1 VTAELDPRTPVIV
14 GVGQASERLGS
25 PGYQGLS
32 AVDLAAAAAREA
44 LADAAGTTDATA
56 AVTVAPG
63 TAGATAAVTAAPGT
77 AGVIAAAIDTV
88 AGVRQFENSSPG
100 ARAPLGRSD
109 NYPRSVAGRIGV
121 EPERAVLEVAGG
133 QAPQHLV
140 NEFAA
145 VIAAGRSDV
154 VLLFG
159 SEAISTVEY
168 YARADGAERPDF
180 AEHADGSLED
190 RGYGLKGLVSRH
202 LAAHGLTGA
211 PSQYALI
218 DNARRA
224 RTKQSRQ
231 EYATAMGALFAPF
244 TKVAAANPHA
254 SAPVERSAA
263 ELVTPTEA
271 NRPIA
276 DPYTRY
282 VVAREKVNQGAAVLL
297 MSVAAARRLGV
308 PEDRWVFLHGHADLR
323 ERSLMERADLSSS
336 PAAVTAARHAL
347 EVAGITAD
355 DLATI
360 DLYSCFA
367 APVFNICDGLGI
379 SPDDPRGLTLT
390 GGLPFF
396 GGAGNNYS
404 MHAIAETVR
413 RARSTPGSFGFVGA
427 NGGIMSKYSVGVYS
441 TTPVPWRPDDSEDLQ
456 AEIDALPA
464 PEQAPQADGWATIE
478 TYTVKHARDGRRA
491 GIVIGRLESDGRR
504 FVAGGDDEELLGLL
518 TSGEPVG
525 ARVYTLSFGTGNRV
539 TISKQRM
546 RELYPPEPLVLRDRY
561 EHVLVR
567 RDGHL
572 LEVTINRPE
581 ARNSLTPMANEEL
594 DHVFDCYFA
603 DDELWVAILTGAGEA
618 AFSAGNDLVY
628 SASGKPM
635 WVPKN
640 GFAGLTSRRRM
651 PKPVI
656 AAVNGFAM
664 GGGCEIALACHLVVA
679 DATAQFALHEV
690 KVGLVAGAG
699 GLIRLPRAIP
709 AKAATEMILTGR
721 RVTAAEA
728 LGYGLVNR
736 VTEAGKALDGARA
749 LAAEV
754 LDGSP
759 TSVRVSLAVMEE
771 TRGIADVIDAVSH
784 RPGALDD
791 LMISEDMIEGMTAFA
806 QKRRPV
812 WRNR

>member
-1 VTAELDPRTPVIV
+1 VNLDPRTPVVV
-14 GVGQASERLGS
+14 GAGQSSERLGE
-25 PGYQGLS
+25 PGYRRRS
-32 AVDLAAAAAREA
+32 PVDLAADAAREA
-44 LADAAGTTDATA
+44 LADTGADQA
-56 AVTVAPG
+56 AVA
-63 TAGATAAVTAAPGT
+63 AAV
-77 AGVIAAAIDTV
+77 DTV
-88 AGVRQFENSSPG
+88 AGVRQFENSAPG

-109 NYPRSVAGRIGV
+109 NYPRSVAGRIGASPV
-121 EPERAVLEVAGG
+121 RAVLEVSGG

-145 VIAAGRSDV
+145 TIAAGRAEV

-159 SEAISTVEY
+159 SEAMSTAEH
-168 YARADGAERPDF
+168 YATADEADRPDF
-180 AEHADGSLED
+180 TEHAEGSLED
-190 RGYGLKGLVSRH
+190 RGHGLKGMMSRH

-224 RTKQSRQ
+224 RLKQTRE
-231 EYATAMGALFAPF
+231 EYAAAMGALFAPF
-244 TKVAAANPHA
+244 TRIAAANPHA
-254 SAPVERSAA
+254 SAPVERTAG

-282 VVAREKVNQGAAVLL
+282 IVAREKVNQGAAVLL
-297 MSVAAARRLGV
+297 MSVAAARRLGI

-323 ERSLMERADLSSS
+323 ERTLMERADLSAS
-336 PAAVTAARHAL
+336 PAAVMAARHAL
-347 EVAGITAD
+347 ELAGIAAA

-360 DLYSCFA
+360 DLYSCFP

-379 SPDDPRGLTLT
+379 APDDPRGLTLT

-404 MHAIAETVR
+404 MHAIAETVW
-413 RARSTPGSFGFVGA
+413 RARGNPGSFGFVGA
-427 NGGIMSKYSVGVYS
+427 NGGIMSKYSAGVYAAA
-441 TTPVPWRPDDSEDLQ
+441 PAPWAPDRSADLQ
-456 AEIDALPA
+456 SEIDGWAA
-464 PEQAPQADGWATIE
+464 PGEAVRADGWATVE
-478 TYTVKHARDGRRA
+478 TYTVRHSRGGRRT
-491 GIVIGRLESDGRR
+491 GIVIGRLEADGRR
-504 FVAGGDDEELLGLL
+504 FVATGDDDSLLGLL
-518 TSGEPVG
+518 TSGEAFG
-525 ARVYTLSFGTGNRV
+525 ARIYTRSFGKGNRV
-539 TISKQRM
+539 TTSEQRM
-546 RELYPPEPLVLRDRY
+546 NELFPPEPLVLRDRY
-561 EHVLVR
+561 DHVLVR
-567 RDGHL
+567 RDGHV
-572 LEVTINRPE
+572 LEVTINRPD
-581 ARNSLTPMANEEL
+581 ARNSLHPMANDEL

-603 DDELWVAILTGAGEA
+603 DDDLWVAVLTGAGDK

-628 SASGKPM
+628 SASGQPM

-640 GFAGLTSRRRM
+640 GFGGLTSRRHL

-656 AAVNGFAM
+656 AAVNGYAM

-679 DATAQFALHEV
+679 DATAQFALSEV

-699 GLIRLPRAIP
+699 GLVRLPRTIP
-709 AKAATEMILTGR
+709 PKVATEMILTGR
-721 RVTAAEA
+721 RITAAEA

-736 VTEAGKALDGARA
+736 VTDAGQALDGARA
-749 LAAEV
+749 LAAEI

-759 TSVRVSLAVMEE
+759 TSVRVSLRVMEE
-771 TRGIADVIDAVSH
+771 TRGIPEVIDAVTHPS
-784 RPGALDD
+784 GAFDD
-791 LMISEDMIEGMTAFA
+791 LMASEDALEGPTAFA